1 MKGTSCEI
9 AVLQHVDEITAFS
22 TKCRNENRTIGFVP
36 TMGALHQGHLSL
48 IAKAKAAC
56 DVVVCSIFVNPT
68 QFNDPKDLLL
78 YPRTEEADI
87 ALLESAGCDVVFVPT
102 VSAIY
107 PKGQEVQD
115 YDFGT
120 LTSEWEGRFRP
131 GHFNGVITVVKR
143 LFEIVI
149 PHKSFFG
156 KKDFQQFSVIR
167 EWVRREE
174 IKVEIIGCDTVRA
187 LGGLALSSRNK
198 RLSSEQATLATAFS
212 KALIFIQENKLK
224 NNVNAL
230 IAEATELFIDKEQIE
245 LQYFTIANAE
255 TLEPLENRNDV
266 KHQVALIA
274 GFIGGV
280 RLIDELELN

>member
-9 AVLQHVDEITAFS
+9 AVLQHVDEMMSFS

-36 TMGALHQGHLSL
+36 TMGALHEGHLSL
-48 IAKAKAAC
+48 IAKAKASC

-87 ALLESAGCDVVFVPT
+87 ALLKEAGCDIVLVPA

-107 PKGQEVQD
+107 PEGQEVQD
-115 YDFGT
+115 YNFGT

-167 EWVRREE
+167 EWVKRFQIE
-174 IKVEIIGCDTVRA
+174 VEIVGCDTVRA
-187 LGGLALSSRNK
+187 SSGLALSSRNK
-198 RLSSEQATLATAFS
+198 RLSDEQIILATAFS
-212 KALIFIQENKLK
+212 KTLLFLQENKLT
-224 NNVNAL
+224 NDVNAL
-230 IAEATELFIDKEQIE
+230 LSEAKELFIEKENIE
-245 LQYFTIANAE
+245 LQYFTIANSE
-255 TLEPLENRNDV
+255 TLEPLEKLSDA

-280 RLIDELELN
+280 RLIDELELA

>member
-9 AVLQHVDEITAFS
+9 AVLQRVDEMLAFS

-36 TMGALHQGHLSL
+36 TMGALHEGHLSL
-48 IAKAKAAC
+48 IAKAKAEC
-56 DVVVCSIFVNPT
+56 DVIICSIFVNPT

-87 ALLESAGCDVVFVPT
+87 ALLKEAGCDVVFVPS
-102 VSAIY
+102 VAEMY
-107 PKGQEVQD
+107 PEGQEVNN

-120 LTSEWEGRFRP
+120 LTSEWEGRYRP

-143 LFEIVI
+143 LFEIVL

-156 KKDFQQFSVIR
+156 KKDFQQYSVIR
-167 EWVRREE
+167 EWVKRDQ
-174 IKVEIIGCDTVRA
+174 IQVEIIGCDTVRA
-187 LGGLALSSRNK
+187 TDGLALSSRNK
-198 RLSSEQATLATAFS
+198 RLSEEQATMATAFS
-212 KALIFIQENKLK
+212 KALLFLQENKLT
-224 NNVNAL
+224 NDVNAL
-230 IAEATELFIDKEQIE
+230 LSEAKDLFIEKENIE
-245 LQYFTIANAE
+245 LQYFTIANSE
-255 TLEPLENRNDV
+255 TLEPLEKLSDA

>member
-9 AVLQHVDEITAFS
+9 AVLQHVDEMMAFS

-36 TMGALHQGHLSL
+36 TMGALHEGHLSL
-48 IAKAKAAC
+48 IAKAKASC

-68 QFNDPKDLLL
+68 QFNDAKDLLL

-87 ALLESAGCDVVFVPT
+87 ALLKEAGCDIVFVPA

-107 PKGQEVQD
+107 PEGQEVQD
-115 YDFGT
+115 YNFGT

-167 EWVRREE
+167 EWVKRFAVD
-174 IKVEIIGCDTVRA
+174 VEIVGCNTVRA
-187 LGGLALSSRNK
+187 SSGLALSSRNK
-198 RLSSEQATLATAFS
+198 RLSNEQVILATAFS
-212 KALIFIQENKLK
+212 KALIFLQENKQINDVK
-224 NNVNAL
+224 AL
-230 IAEATELFIDKEQIE
+230 IEKASELFIEKEQIQ
-245 LQYFTIANAE
+245 LQYFTIANSE
-255 TLEPLENRNDV
+255 TLEPLENISDV

>member
-9 AVLQHVDEITAFS
+9 AVLQHVDEMMTFS
-22 TKCRNENRTIGFVP
+22 TKCRNENLSIGFVH
-36 TMGALHQGHLSL
+36 TMGALHEGHLSL
-48 IAKAKAAC
+48 IAKAKTLC
-56 DVVVCSIFVNPT
+56 DVVICSIFVNPT

-87 ALLESAGCDVVFVPT
+87 ALLKSAGCDVVFIPA

-107 PKGQEVQD
+107 PEGQKVRN

-143 LFEIVI
+143 LFEIVL

-167 EWVRREE
+167 EWVTRAE
-174 IKVEIIGCDTVRA
+174 IEVEIVGCETIRA
-187 LGGLALSSRNK
+187 FDGLALSSRNS
-198 RLSSEQATLATAFS
+198 RLSAEQATMALAFS
-212 KALIFIQENKLK
+212 KALLFIQENKQM
-224 NNVNAL
+224 NNVKSLLEKAK
-230 IAEATELFIDKEQIE
+230 ELFIEKEQIE
-245 LQYFTIANAE
+245 LQYFTIANSE
-255 TLEPLENRNDV
+255 TLEPLEQITEANY
-266 KHQVALIA
+266 QVVLIA

>member
-9 AVLQHVDEITAFS
+9 AVLQHVDDMVAFS
-22 TKCRNENRTIGFVP
+22 TKCRNGNQTIGFVP
-36 TMGALHQGHLSL
+36 TMGALHEGHLSL
-48 IAKAKAAC
+48 IVKAKAVC
-56 DVVVCSIFVNPT
+56 DVVICSIFVNPT

-87 ALLESAGCDVVFVPT
+87 DLLKNAGCDVVFVPA
-102 VSAIY
+102 VNEMY
-107 PKGQEVQD
+107 PTGQEVKD
-115 YDFGT
+115 YNFGT
-120 LTSEWEGRFRP
+120 LTSEWEGRYRP

-143 LFEIVI
+143 LFEIVL
-149 PHKSFFG
+149 PHQSFFG

-174 IKVEIIGCDTVRA
+174 IKVEIVGCDTVRA
-187 LGGLALSSRNK
+187 SDGLALSSRNK
-198 RLSSEQATLATAFS
+198 RLSKDQATLATAFS
-212 KALIFIQENKLK
+212 KALLFLQDNKSK

-230 IAEATELFIDKEQIE
+230 IAEATEMFIEKEQIE
-245 LQYFTIANAE
+245 LQYFTVANSE
-255 TLEPLENRNDV
+255 TLEPLNEISEAN
-266 KHQVALIA
+266 HQVALIA

>member
-9 AVLQHVDEITAFS
+9 AVLQHVDEMLAFS

-36 TMGALHQGHLSL
+36 TMGALHEGHLSL
-48 IAKAKAAC
+48 IAKAKAEC
-56 DVVVCSIFVNPT
+56 DVVICSIFVNPT

-87 ALLESAGCDVVFVPT
+87 ALLKEVGCDVVFVPGVT
-102 VSAIY
+102 EMY
-107 PKGQEVQD
+107 PEGQEVKD

-120 LTSEWEGRFRP
+120 LTSEWEGRYRP

-156 KKDFQQFSVIR
+156 KKDFQQYSVIR
-167 EWVRREE
+167 EWVKRNE
-174 IKVEIIGCDTVRA
+174 IPVEIIGCDTVRA
-187 LGGLALSSRNK
+187 TDGLALSSRNK
-198 RLSSEQATLATAFS
+198 RLSKEQATMATAFS
-212 KALIFIQENKLK
+212 KALKYIEEHKQSD
-224 NNVNAL
+224 NVNTL
-230 IAEATELFIDKEQIE
+230 ITEATNRFIAQEQIE
-245 LQYFTIANAE
+245 LQYFTIANSE
-255 TLEPLENRNDV
+255 SLVPLENISDAP
-266 KHQVALIA
+266 HQVALIA

>member
-9 AVLQHVDEITAFS
+9 AVLQHVDEMMAFS

-36 TMGALHQGHLSL
+36 TMGALHEGHLSL
-48 IAKAKAAC
+48 IAKAKASC

-87 ALLESAGCDVVFVPT
+87 ALLKEAGCDIVFVPA
-102 VSAIY
+102 VFAIY
-107 PKGQEVQD
+107 PEGQEVQD
-115 YDFGT
+115 YNFGT

-167 EWVRREE
+167 EWVKRFEVD
-174 IKVEIIGCDTVRA
+174 VEIVGCDTVRA
-187 LGGLALSSRNK
+187 SSGLALSSRNK
-198 RLSSEQATLATAFS
+198 RLSNEQVILATAFS
-212 KALIFIQENKLK
+212 KALIFLQENKQINDVK
-224 NNVNAL
+224 AL
-230 IAEATELFIDKEQIE
+230 IEEASELFIEKEQIQ
-245 LQYFTIANAE
+245 LQYFTIANSE
-255 TLEPLENRNDV
+255 TLEPLENISDV

>member
-9 AVLQHVDEITAFS
+9 AVLQHVDEMMAFS

-36 TMGALHQGHLSL
+36 TMGALHEGHLSL
-48 IAKAKAAC
+48 IAKAKASC

-68 QFNDPKDLLL
+68 QFNDAKDLLL

-87 ALLESAGCDVVFVPT
+87 ALLKEAGCDIVFVPA

-107 PKGQEVQD
+107 PEGQEVQD
-115 YDFGT
+115 YNFGT

-167 EWVRREE
+167 EWVKRFEVD
-174 IKVEIIGCDTVRA
+174 VEIVGCNTVRA
-187 LGGLALSSRNK
+187 SSGLALSSRNK
-198 RLSSEQATLATAFS
+198 RLSNEQVILATAFS
-212 KALIFIQENKLK
+212 KALIFLQEKKQINDVK
-224 NNVNAL
+224 AL
-230 IAEATELFIDKEQIE
+230 IEKASELFIEKEQIQ
-245 LQYFTIANAE
+245 LQYFTIANSE
-255 TLEPLENRNDV
+255 TLEPLENISDV

>member
-9 AVLQHVDEITAFS
+9 AVLQHVDEMMAFS

-36 TMGALHQGHLSL
+36 TMGALHEGHLSL
-48 IAKAKAAC
+48 IAKAKASC

-87 ALLESAGCDVVFVPT
+87 TLLKDAGCDVVFVPT
-102 VSAIY
+102 VSTIY
-107 PKGQEVQD
+107 PEGQRVQD
-115 YDFGT
+115 YNFGT

-143 LFEIVI
+143 LFEIVL

-156 KKDFQQFSVIR
+156 KKDFQQYSVIR
-167 EWVRREE
+167 EWVKRYEVD
-174 IKVEIIGCDTVRA
+174 VEVVGCDTIRA
-187 LGGLALSSRNK
+187 SSGLALSSRNK
-198 RLSSEQATLATAFS
+198 RLSNEHVILAAAFS
-212 KALIFIQENKLK
+212 RALMFIQENKQINDVK
-224 NNVNAL
+224 VL
-230 IAEATELFIDKEQIE
+230 IEEATELFIEKEQIQ
-245 LQYFTIANAE
+245 LQYFTIANSE
-255 TLEPLENRNDV
+255 TLEPLEKIN
-266 KHQVALIA
+266 HASQQVALIA
-274 GFIGGV
+274 GFIEGV

>member
-9 AVLQHVDEITAFS
+9 AVLQHVDEMRAFS
-22 TKCRNENRTIGFVP
+22 TKCRNENRIIGFVP
-36 TMGALHQGHLSL
+36 TMGALHEGHLSL
-48 IAKAKAAC
+48 IARAKAVC
-56 DVVVCSIFVNPT
+56 DVVICSIFVNPT

-87 ALLESAGCDVVFVPT
+87 DLLKNAGCDVVFVPA
-102 VSAIY
+102 VNEMY
-107 PKGQEVQD
+107 PTGQEVRD
-115 YDFGT
+115 YNFGT

-143 LFEIVI
+143 LFEIVL
-149 PHKSFFG
+149 PHQSFFG

-167 EWVRREE
+167 EWVRRDE
-174 IKVEIIGCDTVRA
+174 IKVEIVGCDTVRA
-187 LGGLALSSRNK
+187 SDGLALSSRNK

-212 KALIFIQENKLK
+212 KALLFIRENKSK

-230 IAEATELFIDKEQIE
+230 IAEATEMFIEKEQIE
-245 LQYFTIANAE
+245 LQYFTIANSE
-255 TLEPLENRNDV
+255 TLEPLEEISEAN
-266 KHQVALIA
+266 HQVALIA

-280 RLIDELELN
+280 RLIDEIELN

>member
-156 KKDFQQFSVIR
+156 KKDFQQFSVLR

>member
-9 AVLQHVDEITAFS
+9 AVLQHVDEMMAFS

-36 TMGALHQGHLSL
+36 TMGALHEGHLSL
-48 IAKAKAAC
+48 IAKAKASC

-87 ALLESAGCDVVFVPT
+87 TLLKDAGCDVVFVPT
-102 VSAIY
+102 VSTIY
-107 PKGQEVQD
+107 PEGQRVQD
-115 YDFGT
+115 YNFGT

-143 LFEIVI
+143 LFEIVL

-156 KKDFQQFSVIR
+156 KKDFQQYSVIR
-167 EWVRREE
+167 EWVKRYEVD
-174 IKVEIIGCDTVRA
+174 VEVVGCDTIRA
-187 LGGLALSSRNK
+187 SSGLALSSRNK
-198 RLSSEQATLATAFS
+198 RLSEEQVILATAFS
-212 KALIFIQENKLK
+212 KALLFLQENKLN
-224 NNVNAL
+224 NNVEAL
-230 IAEATELFIDKEQIE
+230 LAEAFELFIEKEQIE
-245 LQYFTIANAE
+245 LQYFTVANSE
-255 TLEPLENRNDV
+255 TLEQLDKLSDA

-280 RLIDELELN
+280 RLIDELELA

>member
-9 AVLQHVDEITAFS
+9 AVLQHVDEMMSFS

-36 TMGALHQGHLSL
+36 TMGALHEGHLSL
-48 IAKAKAAC
+48 IAKAKASC

-87 ALLESAGCDVVFVPT
+87 ALLKEAGCDIVFVPA

-107 PKGQEVQD
+107 PEGQEVQD
-115 YDFGT
+115 YNFGT

-167 EWVRREE
+167 EWVKRFQIE
-174 IKVEIIGCDTVRA
+174 VEIVGCDTVRA
-187 LGGLALSSRNK
+187 SSGLALSSRNK
-198 RLSSEQATLATAFS
+198 RLSDEQIILATAFS
-212 KALIFIQENKLK
+212 KTLLFLQENKLT
-224 NNVNAL
+224 NDVNDL
-230 IAEATELFIDKEQIE
+230 LSEAKELFIEKENIE
-245 LQYFTIANAE
+245 LQYFTIANSE
-255 TLEPLENRNDV
+255 TLEPLEKLSDA

-280 RLIDELELN
+280 RLIDELELA

>member
-9 AVLQHVDEITAFS
+9 AVLQHVDEMMAFS

-36 TMGALHQGHLSL
+36 TMGALHEGHLSL
-48 IAKAKAAC
+48 IAKAKASC

-68 QFNDPKDLLL
+68 QFNDAKDLLL

-87 ALLESAGCDVVFVPT
+87 ALLKEAGCDIVFVPA

-107 PKGQEVQD
+107 PEGQEVQD
-115 YDFGT
+115 YNFGT

-167 EWVRREE
+167 EWVKRFAVD
-174 IKVEIIGCDTVRA
+174 VEIVGCNTVRA
-187 LGGLALSSRNK
+187 SSGLALSSRNK
-198 RLSSEQATLATAFS
+198 RLSNEQAILATAFS
-212 KALIFIQENKLK
+212 KALIFLQENKQINDVK
-224 NNVNAL
+224 AL
-230 IAEATELFIDKEQIE
+230 IEKASELFIEKEQIQ
-245 LQYFTIANAE
+245 LQYFTIANSE
-255 TLEPLENRNDV
+255 TLEPLENISDV